1 MSTDISVANGA
12 TSSNGTKA
20 VPTNGNGGPVVREAK
35 VMAATTT
42 EQWTPADA
50 ARLYGIDHWG
60 QGYFSVTPEG
70 TVAVHP
76 TVEKDR
82 KIDLKKLVDEL
93 RERDI
98 QLPLLVRFTDILK
111 HRVGKLH
118 DAFSRAIKDHDYK
131 GRYRCVYPIKVNQQ
145 RHVVEEI
152 LDFGKAYGFGIEA
165 GSKPELLAVLAL
177 TNGHET
183 PIICNGFKDDEFIKM
198 AMLACK
204 IGKHVIPVVEKFTEL
219 ESIVKHAKA
228 LKVKPVIGVRAKLAS
243 RGAGRWK
250 SSAGYRSKF
259 GLTITEI
266 IEAVEYLKKEGMADS
281 L

>member
-35 VMAATTT
+35 VAATTT

-98 QLPLLVRFTDILK
+98 QPPLLVRFTDILRT
-111 HRVGKLH
+111 RVARIH
-118 DAFSRAIKDHDYK
+118 QAFSTAIKE
-131 GRYRCVYPIKVNQQ
+131 N
-145 RHVVEEI
+145 
-152 LDFGKAYGFGIEA
+152 
-165 GSKPELLAVLAL
+165 
-177 TNGHET
+177 
-183 PIICNGFKDDEFIKM
+183 
-198 AMLACK
+198 
-204 IGKHVIPVVEKFTEL
+204 
-219 ESIVKHAKA
+219 
-228 LKVKPVIGVRAKLAS
+228 
-243 RGAGRWK
+243 
-250 SSAGYRSKF
+250 
-259 GLTITEI
+259 
-266 IEAVEYLKKEGMADS
+266 
-281 L
+281 